1 MPLTPRPSPFAPYTI
16 CSQGRVPTCPMC
28 QATIALRV
36 RYHWPF
42 RAVPRSRLHDEP
54 VQPQFGVEGD
64 GGLDPGIR
72 GIRMLTYV
80 LRDDFRNRFEV
91 FLAPDQ
97 AQQPVGLEVPQP
109 NDVRQ
114 PLWG

>member
-80 LRDDFRNRFEV
+80 LRV
-91 FLAPDQ
+91 S
-97 AQQPVGLEVPQP
+97 
-109 NDVRQ
+109 
-114 PLWG
+114 